1 MDDIVRQWIDKCAI
15 QELIYRYTDSVN
27 RADWD
32 MTIKLYARDAVWESP
47 ALEMH
52 FDSAEAFVENL
63 RSTTSS
69 ELLVQ
74 TAHQPGDLSPR
85 RGSCRSNNHNP

>member
-1 MDDIVRQWIDKCAI
+1 M
-15 QELIYRYTDSVN
+15 IYRYTDSVN

-32 MTIKLYARDAVWESP
+32 ETIKLYAHDAVWESP

-69 ELLVQ
+69 DLLVQ
-74 TAHQPGDLSPR
+74 ATHSLDERIARTHNARWTHVFIASLSWLGSGSR
-85 RGSCRSNNHNP
+85 RA